1 MFDKSKK
8 IMMVQP
14 DFYRVDYEINPW
26 MTGNINRADAE
37 KAKQQWRKYYD
48 QLSDLA
54 NVTLLEQREDV
65 PDMVFAANG
74 GFVLDGVAI
83 NSNFRYAER
92 KPETAYFDEWFQSQG
107 FQTVHLP
114 EDLWFEG
121 AGDALVDSQRDI
133 VWLGYGFRTNLDSHR
148 LIASL
153 INHPVVSLRLID
165 ERFYHLDT
173 CFAPLSGGH
182 VLYYAP
188 AFDRASL
195 QVIEENVEAKLRIP
209 VTNADGL
216 SFVCNCTEAA
226 EGKIF
231 MHDCT
236 PELEA
241 KLGRAGYS
249 VIRTDMS
256 EFHKAGGSNRCLV
269 LRLDDEISR
278 VEMLEGLGF
287 PEQEVEFSGHLI
299 DHGLLNRAFDRII
312 LHGGSFETLSLVP
325 GKHPQD
331 ESIAKLKIMA
341 PSKDSLDRIIRSLS
355 DCGAKADLDHQNA
368 VLVEADMDGV
378 APDHF
383 YCTTIYTT
391 GVHID
396 GELLPLLHQ
405 RMDGCI
411 RIVNENGK
419 NKAYVTLMRD
429 VKKGD
434 KIVVGADGIAHRKLK
449 SASKEEDFS
458 FMSSG
463 VSSERRVEIVLEQI
477 AWEMTRI
484 KARGGKVAIVAGPV
498 VVHTGGTD
506 ALCELIRMGHV
517 QALLGGNA
525 IAVHDMERD
534 LYGTSLG
541 VDMARG
547 SVVEGGHRHHL
558 RTINSIRR
566 FGSIKNAV
574 DQGFIKSGIMKTLV
588 DYNVPFVLAGSIRD
602 DGPLPDTVMDL
613 EEAQRQ
619 YAVNVRGCEMVLMLS
634 SMLHS
639 IGTGNM
645 IPAGVKI
652 ICVDINPAVASKLS
666 DRGSL
671 ESIGVVT
678 DVGLFLKLL
687 VEKINSLTIK
697 PNKKSTNPYQSS
709 ARIELPKFD

>member
-1 MFDKSKK
+1 M
-8 IMMVQP
+8 
-14 DFYRVDYEINPW
+14 
-26 MTGNINRADAE
+26 
-37 KAKQQWRKYYD
+37 
-48 QLSDLA
+48 
-54 NVTLLEQREDV
+54 
-65 PDMVFAANG
+65 
-74 GFVLDGVAI
+74 
-83 NSNFRYAER
+83 
-92 KPETAYFDEWFQSQG
+92 
-107 FQTVHLP
+107 
-114 EDLWFEG
+114 
-121 AGDALVDSQRDI
+121 
-133 VWLGYGFRTNLDSHR
+133 
-148 LIASL
+148 
-153 INHPVVSLRLID
+153 
-165 ERFYHLDT
+165 
-173 CFAPLSGGH
+173 
-182 VLYYAP
+182 LYYAP

-195 QVIEENVEAKLRIP
+195 QVIEENIEAKYRIS
-209 VTNADGL
+209 VTSADGL

-226 EGKIF
+226 DGNIF
-231 MHDCT
+231 MHNCT
-236 PELEA
+236 EELEA
-241 KLGRAGYS
+241 KLNRAGYK
-249 VIRTDMS
+249 VIRTNMS

-269 LRLDDEISR
+269 LRLDDQISR
-278 VEMLEGLGF
+278 DNPLENYQF
-287 PEQEVEFSGHLI
+287 PEREVEFTGHLI
-299 DHGLLNRAFDRII
+299 DHGLLNRAFDRIM
-312 LHGGSFETLSLVP
+312 LHGGSFETLQLIP

-331 ESIAKLKIMA
+331 ETYAKLKIMA
-341 PSKDSLDRIIRSLS
+341 PTKEALDRITRSLA
-355 DCGAKADLDHQNA
+355 DCGAHTELDDQDA
-368 VLVEADMDGV
+368 TLVEADMDGV
-378 APDHF
+378 APDNF

-391 GVHID
+391 GVHIE
-396 GELLPLLHQ
+396 GEVLPLINP

-411 RIVNENGK
+411 RIVKEGGK
-419 NKAYVTLMRD
+419 NRAYVTLMRD
-429 VKKGD
+429 LKKGD
-434 KIVVGADGIAHRKLK
+434 RVVVGSDGIAHQKLK
-449 SASKEEDFS
+449 DTGKDEEFS

-541 VDMARG
+541 VDMTRG

-566 FGSIKNAV
+566 YGSIKNAV
-574 DQGFIKSGIMKTLV
+574 EKGFIKSGIMKTLV
-588 DYNVPFVLAGSIRD
+588 DCNVPYVLAGSIRD
-602 DGPLPDTVMDL
+602 DGPLPDTIMDL

-619 YAVNVRGCEMVLMLS
+619 YALNVRGCEMVLMLS

-687 VEKINSLTIK
+687 VEKIHSLTISTI
-697 PNKKSTNPYQSS
+697 KKVNNPYQSS
-709 ARIELPKFD
+709 ARIELPKFN

>member
-1 MFDKSKK
+1 MYSSSRKLL
-8 IMMVQP
+8 MVQP
-14 DFYRVDYEINPW
+14 DHYKVAYEINPW
-26 MTGNINRADAE
+26 MNGNINKASADIARE
-37 KAKQQWRKYYD
+37 QWHNYYNQLRKIAD
-48 QLSDLA
+48 VTVLSQ
-54 NVTLLEQREDV
+54 EEDV

-83 NSNFRYAER
+83 NSNFRHPER
-92 KPETAYFDEWFQSQG
+92 QPETKYFDAWFRKAG
-107 FQTVHLP
+107 FETVTLP
-114 EDLWFEG
+114 QDLMFEG
-121 AGDALVDSQRDI
+121 AGDALVDGFRDL
-133 VWLGYGFRTNLDSHR
+133 VWLGYGFRTSLDAHR
-148 LIASL
+148 LVASL
-153 INHPVVSLRLID
+153 INHPVLSLRLID

-182 VLYYAP
+182 VMYYAP

-195 QVIEENVEAKLRIP
+195 QVIEENIEAKYRIP
-209 VTNADGL
+209 VTSADGL

-226 EGKIF
+226 DGQIF
-231 MHDCT
+231 IHNCT
-236 PELEA
+236 EELEQ
-241 KLGRAGYS
+241 KLNRHGYR
-249 VIRTDMS
+249 VIKTPMS

-269 LRLDDEISR
+269 LRLDDTISR
-278 VEMLEGLGF
+278 HEDLSDLQF
-287 PEQEVEFSGHLI
+287 PEKVMEFTGHLI
-299 DHGLLNRAFDRII
+299 DHGLLNKAFDRIVE
-312 LHGGSFETLSLVP
+312 HGGSFETLELRP

-331 ESIAKLKIMA
+331 ETYAKLKIVA
-341 PSKDSLDRIIRSLS
+341 PTKDALERISESLVDCGAHS
-355 DCGAKADLDHQNA
+355 DCGDRNA
-368 VLVEADMDGV
+368 QLVEADMDGV

-391 GVHID
+391 GVMVND
-396 GELLPLLHQ
+396 REVSLENR

-411 RIVNENGK
+411 RVVEEAGK
-419 NKAYVTLMRD
+419 TRAYVTLMRD
-429 VKKGD
+429 VRKGD
-434 KIVVGADGIAHRKLK
+434 RIVVGTEGVVHHKQKDHGE
-449 SASKEEDFS
+449 KEEFS

-463 VSSERRVEIVLEQI
+463 VSSERRVETVIEQT

-484 KARGGKVAIVAGPV
+484 KSRGGRIVIVAGPV

-506 ALCELIRMGHV
+506 ALCELIRMGYV

-541 VDMARG
+541 VDMTRG

-566 FGSIKNAV
+566 YGSIPNAV
-574 DQGFIKSGIMKTLV
+574 KAGFIKSGIMKALV
-588 DYNVPFVLAGSIRD
+588 EHEVPYVLAGSIRD

-613 EEAQRQ
+613 VEAQRQ
-619 YAVNVRGCEMVLMLS
+619 YARHVQNCDMVLMLS

-645 IPAGVKI
+645 CPAGVRM
-652 ICVDINPAVASKLS
+652 ICVDINPAVVSKLA

-687 VEKINSLTIK
+687 VDKINSLNIGQK
-697 PNKKSTNPYQSS
+697 RASNPYASS
-709 ARIELPKFD
+709 AAIPLPKF